1 MGYNDKAEVV
11 FVVKSV
17 WTGVVASSRY
27 VGKTRKYLYSQ
38 LKPNIE
44 FLYKNSLK
52 IWMALIYEWWTIE
65 LNKKTIV
72 NIQIGSK

>member
-52 IWMALIYEWWTIE
+52 NLDGFNLRMVDYRVEQEDNSEYPNW
-65 LNKKTIV
+65 
-72 NIQIGSK
+72 

>member
-1 MGYNDKAEVV
+1 MGYNEKAEVV

-27 VGKTRKYLYSQ
+27 VGKTRKYLHSQ
-38 LKPNIE
+38 LKPSIE

-52 IWMALIYEWWTIE
+52 NLDGFNLQMVDYGVEQEDTSEYPNW
-65 LNKKTIV
+65 
-72 NIQIGSK
+72 